1 MKKYLPVLMLVL
13 LPIGMIDCSSDNVE
27 TINPDN
33 ILNDSV
39 SIGMLSGD
47 SSVEYVSLESL
58 PEWLRSWISS
68 VEEKAAIPGY
78 VFRELPNKN
87 METVKLYRGEWE
99 GITYYTIIN
108 DANSCIYCDSF
119 YEDGTRLDFENKQVL
134 QAFQNA
140 LKYMKRIYIK

>member
-1 MKKYLPVLMLVL
+1 MKKYLPVLMFVL

-58 PEWLRSWISS
+58 PEWLRSWISTFEAFAERQLS
-68 VEEKAAIPGY
+68 SESRRIVRSRPSRTEPSPPRPLKCMWNSRTEYQALQIISSMISLKVVSFTPEEIRP
-78 VFRELPNKN
+78 
-87 METVKLYRGEWE
+87 
-99 GITYYTIIN
+99 TI
-108 DANSCIYCDSF
+108 ASS
-119 YEDGTRLDFENKQVL
+119 Q
-134 QAFQNA
+134 
-140 LKYMKRIYIK
+140 